1 MKHDE
6 IARDIVIAMIAKGHF
21 DSTDNRSSYEDVQ
34 KARTNAICETYKQI
48 AKTAMEVYKE
58 QH

>member
-34 KARTNAICETYKQI
+34 KSS
-48 AKTAMEVYKE
+48 
-58 QH
+58 H